1 MLLLNPFTTSFYYG
15 RNSTINSNYL
25 QFLLLLRNQLIKN
38 SDRNRNWLFG
48 AAMNE
53 PTQLVDLRLLRPLR
67 PPSPLEWPSL
77 LGYPGGGGSS
87 DPGDLLD
94 QFLGFVTSWCEP
106 GSWFTKRKVGT
117 ATLFMTRLFCS
128 GVIQA
133 VQYKYFALGR

>member
-77 LGYPGGGGSS
+77 LGYPGGRGVVRPRGFTGSVFGICNFVVRTRVLVYKAKS
-87 DPGDLLD
+87 RYRYPIYDPVILL
-94 QFLGFVTSWCEP
+94 WCHT
-106 GSWFTKRKVGT
+106 GST
-117 ATLFMTRLFCS
+117 
-128 GVIQA
+128 I
-133 VQYKYFALGR
+133 